1 MFAILVTSLFEDCQD
16 NIVLNYLTNKIFY
29 NNGYAFELI
38 SGIITQAGVTN
49 ATIINNMWFDDNYGF
64 INPSGFLTWV
74 KIVMRKNISTG
85 IGKYLI
91 GYFNITDQI
100 MQNLVINANAWL
112 VLQVA
117 NETSTLPSRSL
128 PLIQVRNH
136 LPAVL
141 RPSVLGQRLLHNAM
155 GSQKP
160 DQTDRQGGVHRRLQ
174 RHERLH
180 SRQLRVLH

>member
-16 NIVLNYLTNKIFY
+16 NILLNYLTNKIFY
-29 NNGYAFELI
+29 NNGFTFDFI

-112 VLQVA
+112 VLQVS
-117 NETSTLPSRSL
+117 NETSTLSVTQTSFHRSTKPSASSPRAKCA
-128 PLIQVRNH
+128 R
-136 LPAVL
+136 PATTAQCNGAL
-141 RPSVLGQRLLHNAM
+141 
-155 GSQKP
+155 K
-160 DQTDRQGGVHRRLQ
+160 T
-174 RHERLH
+174 
-180 SRQLRVLH
+180 